1 MHLPNIRYLTGF
13 SGTAAIVA
21 VLPHELIFLSDFR
34 YRIQAEDEVGDLAR
48 VEIETSDL
56 WKRLWQVLGEYSGMQ
71 AMGFEGHCATVSDVQ
86 RFSDAGLRMRV
97 QPASQLVE
105 RLRAQKDPGEVAAIR
120 EAARLALEA
129 LEASLRC
136 IRVGEREIDVARSAL
151 PHARTS
157 QREIGSGDWLLLD
170 FGAQVDGY
178 CADITRTVVMGR
190 QADERQR
197 TVYELVREA
206 QLAARESIRAGMTGR
221 EADGIARSLL
231 TRRGFGEAFGHSL
244 GHGLGLE
251 VHEGPRVSKAND
263 EPLPE
268 RAGAVVGRADGIAGV
283 GVADRTISRRLRRYG
298 TGGRA
303 NGRHGHYS

>member
-1 MHLPNIRYLTGF
+1 VPGDRRAARCEALRGLLQDEGLDGLIVMHLPNIRYLTGF

-136 IRVGEREIDVARSAL
+136 IRVGEARCHTPAPASARSG
-151 PHARTS
+151 
-157 QREIGSGDWLLLD
+157 REIGS
-170 FGAQVDGY
+170 
-178 CADITRTVVMGR
+178 
-190 QADERQR
+190 
-197 TVYELVREA
+197 
-206 QLAARESIRAGMTGR
+206 
-221 EADGIARSLL
+221 SL
-231 TRRGFGEAFGHSL
+231 TL
-244 GHGLGLE
+244 GHKLMDTA
-251 VHEGPRVSKAND
+251 R
-263 EPLPE
+263 
-268 RAGAVVGRADGIAGV
+268 
-283 GVADRTISRRLRRYG
+283 ISRAPSLWAGRPTNASALCTNWSARRSSPRGNRYEP
-298 TGGRA
+298 A
-303 NGRHGHYS
+303 

>member
-1 MHLPNIRYLTGF
+1 
-13 SGTAAIVA
+13 
-21 VLPHELIFLSDFR
+21 
-34 YRIQAEDEVGDLAR
+34 
-48 VEIETSDL
+48 
-56 WKRLWQVLGEYSGMQ
+56 
-71 AMGFEGHCATVSDVQ
+71 
-86 RFSDAGLRMRV
+86 
-97 QPASQLVE
+97 
-105 RLRAQKDPGEVAAIR
+105 
-120 EAARLALEA
+120 
-129 LEASLRC
+129 
-136 IRVGEREIDVARSAL
+136 
-151 PHARTS
+151 
-157 QREIGSGDWLLLD
+157 
-170 FGAQVDGY
+170 
-178 CADITRTVVMGR
+178 
-190 QADERQR
+190 
-197 TVYELVREA
+197 VYELVREA

-268 RAGAVVGRADGIAGV
+268 RAVVTIEPGLYVPGWGGVRRAVVGRADGIAGV